1 MKSAAEPETL
11 RIIEIAMATL
21 TYLTTTH
28 FDFGSIQNLNT
39 ELGKAG
45 ITRVFIATDAGVR
58 AAGLV
63 DKVTDA
69 LEDDL
74 PISIFDETPGNP
86 TEAAVTKAFEQY
98 TADGCDGVLAI
109 GGGSAMDL
117 GKAVA
122 LLAGSGG
129 PLAQY
134 DPLAGGGQL
143 VKAVAPLLAVP
154 TTAGTGSEV
163 SVGFVIIMDD
173 GRKLTFASPL
183 FIPKAAI
190 CDPEL
195 TLGLPG
201 TMTAATGMDA
211 ITHCIEAFLTP
222 GINPP
227 ADGVALDGLWRGW
240 RHLPEAVKNGQD
252 REARWQMMMCSTEGA
267 LSFIKGLGAVHA
279 MSHAAGRIARLN
291 LHHGTLNAVFLPAVL
306 RFNEPECGDKY
317 ERLRLAIGLAPGA
330 DLADAVAAMNADIG
344 LPAGLGAMGVEEDDI
359 PELIAYAQ
367 KDLSARTNPRQASAD
382 DFEMMIRQ
390 SL

>member
-1 MKSAAEPETL
+1 
-11 RIIEIAMATL
+11 MATL

-39 ELGKAG
+39 ELPKAG

-98 TADGCDGVLAI
+98 TADGCDGVLAV

-143 VKAVAPLLAVP
+143 VKAVAPILAVP

-317 ERLRLAIGLAPGA
+317 ERLRLAIGLASGA

-344 LPAGLGAMGVEEDDI
+344 LPPGLGAMGVEEDDI

-367 KDLSARTNPRQASAD
+367 KDLSARTNPRQANAD

>member
-1 MKSAAEPETL
+1 
-11 RIIEIAMATL
+11 MATL

-143 VKAVAPLLAVP
+143 VKAVAPILAVP

-306 RFNEPECGDKY
+306 RFNAPECGDKY
-317 ERLRLAIGLAPGA
+317 ERLRLAIGLAPEA

>member
-1 MKSAAEPETL
+1 
-11 RIIEIAMATL
+11 MATL

-28 FDFGSIQNLNT
+28 FDFGSVQNLNT

-45 ITRVFIATDAGVR
+45 ITRMFIATDAGVR

-98 TADGCDGVLAI
+98 TADGCNGVLAI

-317 ERLRLAIGLAPGA
+317 ERLRLAIGLASGA

-344 LPAGLGAMGVEEDDI
+344 LPPGLGAMGVEEDDI

-367 KDLSARTNPRQASAD
+367 KDLSARTNPRQANAD

>member
-1 MKSAAEPETL
+1 
-11 RIIEIAMATL
+11 MATL

-183 FIPKAAI
+183 FIPKTAI

-195 TLGLPG
+195 TLGLPD

-306 RFNEPECGDKY
+306 RFNAPECGDKY

>member
-1 MKSAAEPETL
+1 
-11 RIIEIAMATL
+11 MATL

-69 LEDDL
+69 LEDDM

-143 VKAVAPLLAVP
+143 VKAVAPILAVP

-195 TLGLPG
+195 TLGLPS
-201 TMTAATGMDA
+201 TITAATGMDA
-211 ITHCIEAFLTP
+211 ITHCIEAFLAP

-306 RFNEPECGDKY
+306 RFNAPECGDKY

>member
-1 MKSAAEPETL
+1 
-11 RIIEIAMATL
+11 MATL

-28 FDFGSIQNLNT
+28 FDFGSVQNLNT

-86 TEAAVTKAFEQY
+86 TEAAVMKAFEQY
-98 TADGCDGVLAI
+98 TEDGCDGVLAI

-143 VKAVAPLLAVP
+143 VKKVAPLLAVP

-163 SVGFVIIMDD
+163 SVGFVIIMND

-222 GINPP
+222 GVNPP

-240 RHLPEAVKNGQD
+240 RHLPTAVKNGQD

-330 DLADAVAAMNADIG
+330 DLADAVAAMNADIS

>member
-1 MKSAAEPETL
+1 
-11 RIIEIAMATL
+11 MATL

-28 FDFGSIQNLNT
+28 FDFGSVQNLNT

-63 DKVTDA
+63 DKITDA
-69 LEDDL
+69 LDDAL

-86 TEAAVTKAFEQY
+86 TEAAVMKAFEQY

-143 VKAVAPLLAVP
+143 VKTVAPLLAVP

-163 SVGFVIIMDD
+163 SVGFVIIMND

-195 TLGLPG
+195 TLGLPD

-222 GINPP
+222 GVNPP

-240 RHLPEAVKNGQD
+240 RHLPTAVKNGQD

-330 DLADAVAAMNADIG
+330 DLADAVAAMNAEIG
-344 LPAGLGAMGVEEDDI
+344 LPTGLGAMGVEEDDI

>member
-1 MKSAAEPETL
+1 LKRAAEPETL

-69 LEDDL
+69 RENDL

-134 DPLAGGGQL
+134 DPLAGGSQL

-306 RFNEPECGDKY
+306 RFNAPECGDKY

>member
-1 MKSAAEPETL
+1 
-11 RIIEIAMATL
+11 MATL

-28 FDFGSIQNLNT
+28 FDFGSVQNLNT

-45 ITRVFIATDAGVR
+45 ITRMFIATDAGVR

-74 PISIFDETPGNP
+74 PISIFVETPGNP

-252 REARWQMMMCSTEGA
+252 RDARWQMMMCSTEGA

-317 ERLRLAIGLAPGA
+317 ERLRLAIGLASGA

-367 KDLSARTNPRQASAD
+367 KDLSARTNPRQANAD

>member
-1 MKSAAEPETL
+1 
-11 RIIEIAMATL
+11 MATL

-86 TEAAVTKAFEQY
+86 TEAAVTKAFKQY

-143 VKAVAPLLAVP
+143 VKAVAPMLAVP

-306 RFNEPECGDKY
+306 RFNAPECGDKY
-317 ERLRLAIGLAPGA
+317 ERLRLAIGLAPEA

>member
-1 MKSAAEPETL
+1 
-11 RIIEIAMATL
+11 MATL

-28 FDFGSIQNLNT
+28 FDFGAVQKIPT
-39 ELGKAG
+39 ELGRAG
-45 ITRVFIATDAGVR
+45 ISKPFIATDRGVC

-63 DKVTDA
+63 EKAIGAIGEEV
-69 LEDDL
+69 

-86 TEAAVTKAFEQY
+86 TEFAVLKAFEQY
-98 TADGCDGVLAI
+98 KEDSCDGVLAI
-109 GGGSAMDL
+109 GGGSSMDL

-129 PLAQY
+129 PLAQF
-134 DPLAGGGQL
+134 DPLAGGTKRVQS
-143 VKAVAPLLAVP
+143 VAPLIAIP

-183 FIPKAAI
+183 FVPKAAI

-195 TLGLPG
+195 TLGLPQM
-201 TMTAATGMDA
+201 MTAATGMDA

-222 GINPP
+222 TVNPP

-240 RHLPEAVKNGQD
+240 RNLPQAVMDGNN

-267 LSFIKGLGAVHA
+267 MSFIKGLGAVHA
-279 MSHAAGRIARLN
+279 MSHAAGRIERLN

-306 RFNEPECGDKY
+306 RINASECDEKL
-317 ERLRLAIGLAPGA
+317 ERLRQVIGLAKGA
-330 DLADAVAAMNADIG
+330 DIAEAVAEMNADIG
-344 LPAGLGAMGVEEDDI
+344 LPPGLQAMGLEEEDI
-359 PELIAYAQ
+359 PDLIAYAK
-367 KDLSARTNPRQASAD
+367 KDLSALTNPRNATDEDYEA
-382 DFEMMIRQ
+382 MIRE
-390 SL
+390 SF